1 MLSNVK
7 ISARLF
13 LLVAV
18 LLAALA
24 GMGAYAL
31 YALQQ
36 SEARNVASLELSRK
50 LMKAVDS
57 ARASEVAFKIQVQEF
72 KNILLRGHSA
82 SDYDRY
88 LAAFQKRRDE
98 TVRELGAT
106 RSVMAALGLP
116 ADSVDEAA
124 RMHAQIS
131 AQYLAGLEKFSQVD
145 IESGQLVDSIVR
157 GKDRPLEQKMDGIV
171 LTLEH
176 FAQQESA
183 RIEAQ
188 GAAESRRVM
197 LGIAATLA
205 GMLLF
210 ASVLGVR
217 VTRSI
222 SGPIRQA
229 AAAAE
234 RVAAGDLTQQLQA
247 RGSDEA
253 AQMIRALARMTE
265 NLRALVS
272 DVAQGA
278 HAVAGSS
285 TRIADGS
292 VDLSQRTEEQA
303 STLQQTASSMEE
315 LTATVAQNADT
326 ARQASQLAV
335 DASDIARRGGEV
347 VGQVVATM
355 DGISASSSRIADIIG
370 VIDGIAF
377 QTNILALNAA
387 VEAARAG
394 EQGRGF
400 AVVAEVR
407 SLAQRSAGAAREIKA
422 LIAESVE
429 QVGAGARQVDA
440 AGRTMQQVVESVR
453 KVSDLIAGIAAA
465 SQEQR
470 SGIEQVNA
478 GVAQMDQVVQHN
490 AALVEQATEA
500 TEAMKGEAGALLQLV
515 ARFRLAREER
525 GAAPLPDATASAARA
540 LPGGYAAQGS
550 GVAYG

>member
-1 MLSNVK
+1 MLSNLK

-13 LLVAV
+13 LLVAI

-31 YALQQ
+31 FALQQ
-36 SEARNVASLELSRK
+36 SEARNAASLELSRK
-50 LMKAVDS
+50 LMHAVDS
-57 ARASEVAFKIQVQEF
+57 ARASEVEFKIQVQEF
-72 KNILLRGHSA
+72 KNILLRGHTA
-82 SDYDRY
+82 SDHDRH
-88 LAAFQKRRDE
+88 LAAFQKRRDQ
-98 TVRELGAT
+98 TVKELGAT
-106 RSVMAALGLP
+106 RAVMAALGLP
-116 ADSVDEAA
+116 ADSVDQAA
-124 RMHAQIS
+124 RMHAEIS
-131 AQYLAGLEKFSQVD
+131 AQYLESLKKFSQVD
-145 IESGQLVDSIVR
+145 VESGQVVDSIVR
-157 GKDRPLEQKMDGIV
+157 GKDRPLEQKMDAIV
-171 LTLEH
+171 LTLEN
-176 FAQQESA
+176 FARQESA

-197 LGIAATLA
+197 LGMAAALA
-205 GMLLF
+205 AMLLF
-210 ASVLGVR
+210 AIVLGVR

-253 AQMIRALARMTE
+253 AQMIRALARMTD
-265 NLRALVS
+265 NLRTLVG

-278 HAVAGSS
+278 RAVAGSS
-285 TRIADGS
+285 AQIADGS

-303 STLQQTASSMEE
+303 STLQETASSMEE
-315 LTATVAQNADT
+315 LTATVTQNADT

-335 DASDIARRGGEV
+335 DASEIARCGGEV

-400 AVVAEVR
+400 AVVAAEVR
-407 SLAQRSAGAAREIKA
+407 GLAQRSAGAAREIKA
-422 LIAESVE
+422 LIAASVD

-440 AGRTMQQVVESVR
+440 AGRTMQQVVDSVR
-453 KVSDLIAGIAAA
+453 KVSDLIAEIAAA
-465 SQEQR
+465 SQEQS
-470 SGIEQVNA
+470 SGIEQVNL
-478 GVAQMDQVVQHN
+478 GVAQMDQAVQHN
-490 AALVEQATEA
+490 AALVQEAAAA
-500 TEAMKGEAGALLQLV
+500 TEAMKARADALLQLV
-515 ARFRLAREER
+515 ARFRVTSGDGGDLPHAVAQTAPADA
-525 GAAPLPDATASAARA
+525 GASYIPRLSAS
-540 LPGGYAAQGS
+540 
-550 GVAYG
+550 

>member
-1 MLSNVK
+1 MLSNLK

-13 LLVAV
+13 LLVAI

-36 SEARNVASLELSRK
+36 SEARNAASLELSRK
-50 LMKAVDS
+50 LMHAVDS
-57 ARASEVAFKIQVQEF
+57 ARASEVEFKIQVQEF
-72 KNILLRGHSA
+72 KNILLRGHTA
-82 SDYDRY
+82 SDYDRH
-88 LAAFQKRRDE
+88 LAAFQKRRDQ

-106 RSVMAALGLP
+106 RAVMAALGLP
-116 ADSVDEAA
+116 ADSVDQAA
-124 RMHAQIS
+124 RMHAEIS
-131 AQYLAGLEKFSQVD
+131 AQYLESLKKFSQVD
-145 IESGQLVDSIVR
+145 VESGQVVDSIVR
-157 GKDRPLEQKMDGIV
+157 GKDRPLEQKMDAIV
-171 LTLEH
+171 LTLEN

-197 LGIAATLA
+197 LGMAAALA
-205 GMLLF
+205 AMLLF
-210 ASVLGVR
+210 AIVLGVR

-253 AQMIRALARMTE
+253 AQMIRALARMTD
-265 NLRALVS
+265 NLRTLVG

-278 HAVAGSS
+278 RAVAGSS
-285 TRIADGS
+285 AQIADGS

-303 STLQQTASSMEE
+303 STLQETASSMEE
-315 LTATVAQNADT
+315 LTATVVRNADT

-335 DASDIARRGGEV
+335 DASEIARRGGEV

-400 AVVAEVR
+400 AVVAAEVR
-407 SLAQRSAGAAREIKA
+407 GLAQRSAGAAREIKA
-422 LIAESVE
+422 LIAASVD

-440 AGRTMQQVVESVR
+440 AGRTMQQVVDSVR
-453 KVSDLIAGIAAA
+453 KVSDLIAEIAAA
-465 SQEQR
+465 SQEQS
-470 SGIEQVNA
+470 SGIEQVNL

-490 AALVEQATEA
+490 AALVQEAAAA
-500 TEAMKGEAGALLQLV
+500 TEAMKARADALLQLV
-515 ARFRLAREER
+515 ARFRVSSGAVAAVPHAAADARGSYIPR
-525 GAAPLPDATASAARA
+525 LSAS
-540 LPGGYAAQGS
+540 
-550 GVAYG
+550 